1 MLSIAIDAHMKDR
14 LLEIWDRTAAQPPS
28 KVQTLQTLSCVVCC
42 CFLGGWLYSRR
53 SQQMPNP
60 LASGRPGVAGRYFRK
75 RFSLELGGWTADPQC
90 AHRLSCPG
98 TEDVGECDPFVSRSG
113 DHDGA
118 SVNEPTSIRGCRL
131 AGIYYFEFAVRPLD
145 CSRGGVRG
153 RQFRS
158 FPYDVGGS
166 GGGGPGRNLTH
177 IFLIAAR
184 RQPRTSHHLF

>member
-1 MLSIAIDAHMKDR
+1 VIDAHMKDR

-60 LASGRPGVAGRYFRK
+60 LVSGRPGVAGRYFRK

-145 CSRGGVRG
+145 CSRGGGGPGPSVPVVSVRCWRVRG
-153 RQFRS
+153 G
-158 FPYDVGGS
+158 D
-166 GGGGPGRNLTH
+166 PGRNLNH

-184 RQPRTSHHLF
+184 RQPRTYHHLF